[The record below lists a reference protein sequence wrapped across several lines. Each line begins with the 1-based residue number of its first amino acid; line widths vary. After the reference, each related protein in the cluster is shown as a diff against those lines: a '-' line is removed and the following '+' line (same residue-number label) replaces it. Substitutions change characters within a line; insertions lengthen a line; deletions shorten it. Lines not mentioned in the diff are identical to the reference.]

1 MIRIFTGMMALI
13 LLLAGS
19 ILFAF
24 HSESNSLTIGLLIRI
39 GTLLGIIWLA
49 YPQLESLK
57 TRLPSLLIA
66 LAMICLAVAA
76 ARPSLGRLLITIVT
90 IAVSVGAI
98 LKWASNLAD
107 DNRKRRP

>member
-1 MIRIFTGMMALI
+1 MIRILTGVLALI
-13 LLLAGS
+13 LLIAGS
-19 ILFAF
+19 ILFAL
-24 HSESNSLTIGLLIRI
+24 HPDSTSLPVGLLIRI

-57 TRLPSLLIA
+57 TRLPSILIA

-76 ARPSLGRLLITIVT
+76 ARPNLGRLLITMVT

-98 LKWASNLAD
+98 LKWMSNLLD
-107 DNRKRRP
+107 HNTKRRP